1 MRNCP
6 ESPKGSMATD
16 GGLKGP
22 ILKVIKMLG
31 IVLHPVTESFF
42 VPILRTQFTPNGIQV
57 IAGT

>member
-1 MRNCP
+1 M
-6 ESPKGSMATD
+6 GV
-16 GGLKGP
+16 GKGP

-42 VPILRTQFTPNGIQV
+42 VPILRTQLTPHAIQV